1 MPILYTTQPDLEPIE
16 FTHFDCWEEAM
27 EENNWTLPQLHLDI
41 IHSWEESLGI
51 TLLYAEEENAG
62 HDGHLYGDTIW
73 DVVCFR
79 VLQGGYSVYSG
90 DNFIEI
96 YDYEGEE
103 E

>member
-1 MPILYTTQPDLEPIE
+1 MPILYTMQPDLEPIE

-27 EENNWTLPQLHLDI
+27 EENNWEHIDLYLDI
-41 IHSWEESLGI
+41 IQSWEKSLGI
-51 TLLYAEEENAG
+51 TLLYSDEEP
-62 HDGHLYGDTIW
+62 HLYGDSIW

-96 YDYEGEE
+96 YNHEGEE
-103 E
+103 V

>member
-1 MPILYTTQPDLEPIE
+1 MPILYTTQPDLDPIE
-16 FTHFDCWEEAM
+16 YTHFDCWDEAM
-27 EENNWTLPQLHLDI
+27 EENNWTLTELHRDI
-41 IHSWEESLGI
+41 IQSWEKSLGL
-51 TLLYAEEENAG
+51 TLFEGCENPYSASV
-62 HDGHLYGDTIW
+62 W
-73 DVVCFR
+73 DAVCFK